1 MREMKDSGY
10 DWLGMVP
17 KNWSLKRGRF
27 LFFQRNEKGN
37 SVNLELLSPSQK
49 FGVIP
54 QRLLEEWTTHKAV
67 KLKENTD
74 LSELKTVHKGDFCI
88 SLRSFQG
95 GFEYSEYEGV
105 VSPAYQ
111 IFHKNID
118 LVEGYY
124 RYLFKDFSFIDK
136 MNSYTMSLRDGKNI
150 AFFDFGN
157 TYLPFPPL
165 SEQQRIAFYLD
176 SKCSKIDD
184 IIEKQQSV
192 IEKLKSYKQSIIT
205 EAVTKGLNPDVPM
218 KDSGVEWIGE
228 VPREWKV
235 CKVGYFT
242 KKIGSGK
249 TPKGGAEIYS
259 KKGILFLRSQ
269 NIYDTGLKLDDATY
283 ISEAI
288 DLEMSATRVLKDD
301 ILLNITGGSIGRCC
315 IYPFEETANVNQH
328 VCIIRVNQNIISP
341 QFMHY
346 LWVSNI
352 GKISIDI
359 CQTGSNREGM
369 NFNQI
374 SKTFFP
380 LPFVDE
386 QKEICDYLDQ
396 KCSAIDSTIAN
407 KQALIEKLTAYKKSL
422 IYEVVTGKKEV

>member
-1 MREMKDSGY
+1 MREMKDSGIEWIGEIPK
-10 DWLGMVP
+10 DWKIIPNKRVMKKSKLICDKYQGQNVI
-17 KNWSLKRGRF
+17 SLTM
-27 LFFQRNEKGN
+27 N
-37 SVNLELLSPSQK
+37 
-49 FGVIP
+49 GVIVRDIENP
-54 QRLLEEWTTHKAV
+54 VGKMPLTFDGYQIVNSGNLLMCLFDIDVTPRCV
-67 KLKENTD
+67 
-74 LSELKTVHKGDFCI
+74 
-88 SLRSFQG
+88 
-95 GFEYSEYEGV
+95 GV
-105 VSPAYQ
+105 IYDDGVTSPAYSQ
-111 IFHKNID
+111 FILLNGNVPEYFYYYYLNLDYTKELLHLAKN
-118 LVEGYY
+118 L
-124 RYLFKDFSFIDK
+124 RH
-136 MNSYTMSLRDGKNI
+136 SLTESQLGEI
-150 AFFDFGN
+150 
-157 TYLPFPPL
+157 YVPVPPI
-165 SEQQRIAFYLD
+165 SEQQRIASYLD

-192 IEKLKSYKQSIIT
+192 IEKLKAYKQSIIT